1 LQYRGRLDESGREPA
16 SATARRELL
25 EAMQAV
31 AATGRGPT
39 EQIASIGCSIK
50 WRE

>member
-1 LQYRGRLDESGREPA
+1 LQYRGRLDEGGREPA
-16 SATARRELL
+16 PAAARRELL
-25 EAMQAV
+25 EAMQTVAV
-31 AATGRGPT
+31 SGRGPN